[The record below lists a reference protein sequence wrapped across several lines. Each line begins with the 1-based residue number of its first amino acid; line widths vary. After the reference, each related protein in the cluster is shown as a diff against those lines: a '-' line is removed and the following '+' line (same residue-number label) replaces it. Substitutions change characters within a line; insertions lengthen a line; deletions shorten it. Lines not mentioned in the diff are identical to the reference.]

1 MADRARTTTSG
12 VRRHRLELHEPTSYR
27 FEPRLVTP
35 EPPPLPPKP
44 PGPFGDL
51 SLASVIEIAGLAADA
66 WRPMSPHGAYD
77 RRRGTRLL
85 LEHLAA
91 FPGLTWQERWE
102 ASGLNER
109 GKPVSGLGGGD
120 ARRSLSMNRGLRS
133 LLCLRVI
140 RPGLESLRSNHL
152 VRYAEAFRQIQR
164 DPLLEEFFDFIDAS
178 GERREHRLT
187 AQFDAAAALTVFG
200 IGLGD
205 LTPEALL
212 HYGMESRR
220 LHLTR
225 DGEPGDGSLAG
236 RHAWHFLHRAGR
248 FAASV
253 PATMRAAAIRGQR
266 TITEMVNR
274 HRISNQDVRDL
285 LIDYVTRRSP
295 ELDYPSIE
303 NLAREL
309 AGLFWARIERISPGQ
324 QDLEL
329 ADHVYE
335 QWRAEIAVRDDGSPR
350 LNVEHILLT
359 VRSLYLDL
367 QSWAVAEP
375 ERWGR
380 WAARCPIRQGELSQS
395 QVRRRR
401 ITDRMADRTRQR
413 QPLLPLLAEHVDREH
428 DRLRDLL
435 AVTREAAPGA
445 EFTHEGRA
453 YRRTDSLNDQR
464 REKADGTRPVRVTD
478 LAEGRTFDVAAAED
492 QAFWQW
498 AVVETLRHSGIRV
511 EELVELTHLSV
522 RQYQRKNGEVAALL
536 VIAPSKTDREHVIP
550 MSAELFAVIAA
561 IIRRH
566 LQAGPA
572 IPLLKRYDLHE
583 RIWSGPMPFLF
594 QRRTGI
600 SSTVMSFHTV
610 WRLLHRACQD
620 LGKTRTEF
628 AGLTFTAH
636 DFRRIFATEL
646 VNSGL
651 PIHIGAALLGHLSVQ
666 TTRGYVAVFNDDIVR
681 HYQAHLE
688 RRRALR
694 PADEYKPPTDS
705 EWTEFEEH
713 FDKRKVELGTCGRPY
728 GTRCQHEHACLRCP
742 VLQVDPRMLGRLD
755 EIEADLIERRKRA
768 ETEGWHGE
776 IEGLDLTL
784 SFLRGKRAHTQRFT
798 RKAHLGLPALRPQRP

>member
-1 MADRARTTTSG
+1 VADQARSTTSG
-12 VRRHRLELHEPTSYR
+12 VRRHRLDLGEPTNHR

-35 EPPPLPPKP
+35 APPPLPAKP

-51 SLASVIEIAGLAADA
+51 SLADIDEIAGLAADA
-66 WRPMSPHGAYD
+66 WRPMSPNGAHD
-77 RRRGTRLL
+77 RRRGTRNL

-109 GKPVSGLGGGD
+109 GTPVGTLADGD
-120 ARRSLSMNRGLRS
+120 RRQSLSVNRGLRS
-133 LLCLRVI
+133 LLCLRVV
-140 RPGLESLRSNHL
+140 RPGLDAFRANHL
-152 VRYAEAFRQIQR
+152 INYAEGFRQIQR
-164 DPLLEEFFDFIDAS
+164 DPLLEEYFDFVAAS
-178 GERREHRLT
+178 GEQHKHRLI
-187 AQFDAAAALTVFG
+187 ALFDVTAALTVFG
-200 IGLGD
+200 ISLVD

-212 HYGMESRR
+212 YYGTESRR

-225 DGEPGDGSLAG
+225 DGEPGDGTFAG
-236 RHAWHFLHRAGR
+236 RYAWHFLRAMGR
-248 FAASV
+248 FPASV

-266 TITEMVNR
+266 TITEMVDR
-274 HRISNQDVRDL
+274 HRIRNSDVRDL

-295 ELDYPSIE
+295 ELDYPTIE

-324 QDLEL
+324 QDLRID
-329 ADHVYE
+329 DHVYE
-335 QWRAEIAVRDDGSPR
+335 QWRAEIGVRDDGSPR
-350 LNVEHILLT
+350 LNIEHVLLT

-375 ERWGR
+375 ETWGR
-380 WAARCPIRQGELSQS
+380 WAARCPVRQAELSQS

-413 QPLLPLLAEHVDREH
+413 QPLLPLLAEHVDRQL
-428 DRLRDLL
+428 DRMRGLL
-435 AVTREAAPGA
+435 AATGQAPPGT
-445 EFTHEGRA
+445 EFTHDSRA
-453 YRRTDSLNDQR
+453 YRRTDSESDRR
-464 REKADGTRPVRVTD
+464 REKTDGNRPVRVTD
-478 LAEGRTFDVAAAED
+478 LAEGRTFDVAAAEE

-498 AVVETLRHSGIRV
+498 AVVETLRHSGIRA

-536 VIAPSKTDREHVIP
+536 VIAPSKTDRERVIP

-566 LQAGPA
+566 LQAGPS

-583 RIWSGPMPFLF
+583 RTWSDPMPFLF
-594 QRRTGI
+594 QRKTGVA
-600 SSTVMSFHTV
+600 STVMSFQTV
-610 WRLLHRACQD
+610 WRLLRRACYD
-620 LGKTRTEF
+620 LAKTRQEF
-628 AGLTFTAH
+628 IGLTFAAH

-651 PIHIGAALLGHLSVQ
+651 PIHIGAALLGHLSLQ
-666 TTRGYVAVFNDDIVR
+666 TTRGYVAVFNDDVVR

-688 RRRALR
+688 RRRTLR
-694 PADEYKPPTDS
+694 PAAEYAPPTDA

-728 GTRCQHEHACLRCP
+728 GTGCQHEHACLRCP
-742 VLQVDPRMLGRLD
+742 VLQVDPRMLARLD
-755 EIEADLIERRKRA
+755 EIEADLLGRRKRA
-768 ETEGWHGE
+768 EDEGWHGE

-784 SFLRGKRAHTQRFT
+784 SFLRAKRAHTQRFT
-798 RKAHLGLPALRPQRP
+798 RRVHLGLPMPRQQP